1 MSPAGS
7 GSTDAGRPQGRVL
20 TLRLTHGQVTVVADA
35 GGRAAA
41 SWDTGS
47 GREHHPAEAVWQTLL
62 AAVRQVLETSE
73 RGTPGADDPGDP
85 RRPLVQVAI
94 SSPTDSVALWDAE
107 TLGSPRPLAL
117 GVDPAAELADVA
129 AHEAHTW
136 ALVLTGRHLV
146 GPLGSYLVARM
157 TRGLEHG
164 LPDDGAWPALLQAQD
179 VPVDSRPAVWADDEV
194 LGTTDPASFC
204 GLELPVRLLPPP

>member
-1 MSPAGS
+1 MSPPA
-7 GSTDAGRPQGRVL
+7 GRVL
-20 TLRLTHGQVTVVADA
+20 TLRLTHGQVTAVADA

-62 AAVRQVLETSE
+62 TAVRQVLETSE
-73 RGTPGADDPGDP
+73 RGGSGSDHLDAPDDP

-94 SSPTDSVALWDAE
+94 SSPADSVALWDAE
-107 TLGSPRPLAL
+107 TLGSPRALAL
-117 GVDPAAELADVA
+117 GVDPAAELAAVA
-129 AHEAHTW
+129 AHEPHTW

-164 LPDDGAWPALLQAQD
+164 LPDDGAWPGLVQSYD
-179 VPVDSRPAVWADDEV
+179 VPVDARPAVWGEGEV
-194 LGTTDPASFC
+194 VGTTDPASFC